1 MARRGLHVPTSAGR
15 LTSCFFFSAGP
26 PSCTPTWTF
35 LAAPF
40 SLFMAGPL
48 LVVAPAYLMFHR
60 TSVSP
65 PAQMFAGRE
74 ARHVLPRTG
83 HLMWC
88 QCSEHSHLVV
98 KVRAAA
104 VVSVPPPS

>member
-48 LVVAPAYLMFHR
+48 LVASAGLSH
-60 TSVSP
+60 VSP
-65 PAQMFAGRE
+65 NICFTAGTDVRRKRGPA
-74 ARHVLPRTG
+74 
-83 HLMWC
+83 
-88 QCSEHSHLVV
+88 
-98 KVRAAA
+98 RAAA
-104 VVSVPPPS
+104 NGAFDVVPVQ